1 MNNIKSR
8 FLNSSRTFV
17 VFALLVAMPAMGAS
31 FDCVKAQSRVEK
43 LVCETPK
50 ISDLDS
56 KLGQVYDEALR
67 KADPEQRKQLITEQ
81 KHWLQFT
88 RNPCDTET
96 CLKHAYWSRQ
106 AALEAWFEPRAPLY
120 KHESDKAEAIKK
132 ILNTAPLYHSAGTI
146 RDINQFCVRMFN
158 DLKQMKGIRFVDPI
172 VQTRSYEDPA
182 LDRWKKN
189 CRTKTPFHASIW
201 CNRPETLAIDPELE
215 VCYVDYGLPPFK
227 LFELPPSKTSKEK
240 RYVFYSDTF
249 YGPMNLRPSLSK
261 YRSEEPSIRGSSH
274 FVGINPASCS
284 FTKRTSAA
292 AGPQDRNTTN
302 YNSIIEYQGS
312 YYFLSVTKS
321 SGRDWIS
328 IDAADES
335 KITCRWTPVNR

>member
-67 KADPEQRKQLITEQ
+67 KANPEQRKQLITEQ

-106 AALEAWFEPRAPLY
+106 AALEAWFEPRAPIY
-120 KHESDKAEAIKK
+120 KHESDKTEDIKK
-132 ILNTAPLYHSAGTI
+132 ILATAPLYPMYKTP
-146 RDINQFCVRMFN
+146 FCRQVFS
-158 DLKQMKGIRFVDPI
+158 DLKEMKSIRFVDPI
-172 VQTRSYEDPA
+172 VQTQSYEDPA

-189 CRTKTPFHASIW
+189 CQNKTPFHASIW
-201 CNRPETLAIDPELE
+201 CNRPETLAIDPEFK
-215 VCYVDYGLPPFK
+215 VCRVNYGLPPFK
-227 LFELPPSKTSKEK
+227 VFELPPSATSKTK
-240 RYVFYSDTF
+240 RLVLYFGES
-249 YGPMNLRPSLSK
+249 YGPMNKP
-261 YRSEEPSIRGSSH
+261 
-274 FVGINPASCS
+274 
-284 FTKRTSAA
+284 
-292 AGPQDRNTTN
+292 AGPDGPIEAYYGGGHSGFSVFNPENCSRREISDTGPRDVGSTN
-302 YNSIIEYQGS
+302 FNSMIEYQGS
-312 YYFLSVTKS
+312 YYALVVLKNN
-321 SGRDWIS
+321 GGDWIS
-328 IDAADES
+328 VVAADDS
-335 KITCRWTPVNR
+335 KTTCRWTPVNR